1 MCPNILL
8 ILPAAICRFETARGS
23 VKVQRSGMFSRWRKR
38 SKALMLFEFSMV
50 TVQSLQALYLL
61 VQQP

>member
-1 MCPNILL
+1 
-8 ILPAAICRFETARGS
+8 
-23 VKVQRSGMFSRWRKR
+23 MFNRWRKR

-50 TVQSLQALYLL
+50 TVQSLQALFLL